1 MGGWTTVLVFLSAS
15 LLGVGCGHES
25 PTQEPRREE
34 TTSVPATA
42 GEAPAEGAAEG
53 DRRADPAVGDV
64 PDRCTSDADCSARLA
79 ICPHPSLPNL
89 AICIQPTVPGEGRQP
104 GTCGDEVRCQANTRE
119 ECEAL
124 VARCLADPR
133 DARWEETLPRFH
145 SEGDL
150 AGQCYVTCG
159 GWPALTGANPP

>member
-1 MGGWTTVLVFLSAS
+1 M
-15 LLGVGCGHES
+15 
-25 PTQEPRREE
+25 
-34 TTSVPATA
+34 PATA
-42 GEAPAEGAAEG
+42 GEAPGEADAPTGGERTAETSAEEP
-53 DRRADPAVGDV
+53 PAG
-64 PDRCTSDADCSARLA
+64 CNSDADCSARLA

-124 VARCLADPR
+124 AARCLADPR
-133 DARWEETLPRFH
+133 EARWEETLPRFH

-159 GWPALTGANPP
+159 GWPPDAT